1 MLTRES
7 LDGLPALLESIGEI
21 PEQLALP
28 FPDRK
33 VYSFVGRAVVL
44 KTNRSVLFVKEG
56 SLSFNIVAL
65 PITLEEMVLLKQ
77 SHDDM
82 SAFQRDIL
90 NLVAPPSLGDASCAI
105 QDDTGSQLAIEPVI
119 DEPPILTSDEL
130 FQKVRDAI
138 SDSKVPNGAKHV
150 AQLNLQLTGAAQ
162 EVVRAQ
168 NALRSSEAAVTKA
181 VDVTKRLRE
190 ERNAANEKLAA
201 ALKERDAA
209 NEARAAIE
217 EKLAAVLKERD
228 AANEARSAAEEKLA
242 AALKERDA
250 ANEARAA
257 IEEKLASAEDEAKAT
272 DKARAAGEK
281 ERDDAQAATASA
293 LATAESTTSETG
305 SKRKTP
311 GEQFDSFTKSGLN
324 YLQYKGKRYKYIDA
338 KIVIKDLKSRGNG
351 IDVAVDEWE
360 NIEVLHK

>member
-7 LDGLPALLESIGEI
+7 LNGLPALLESIDQI

-44 KTNRSVLFVKEG
+44 KTDRSVLFVKEG

-90 NLVAPPSLGDASCAI
+90 NLVAPPSLGGASCAI

-119 DEPPILTSDEL
+119 DEPLILTSDEL
-130 FQKVRDAI
+130 FQKVKDAI
-138 SDSKVPNGAKHV
+138 SDSQVPNGAKRV
-150 AQLNLQLTGAAQ
+150 ARLNLQLTGAAQ
-162 EVVRAQ
+162 EVVRVQ
-168 NALRSSEAAVTKA
+168 NALRSSEAAVAKA

-201 ALKERDAA
+201 A
-209 NEARAAIE
+209 
-217 EKLAAVLKERD
+217 LKERD

-311 GEQFDSFTKSGLN
+311 GELLDSFTGSGLN
-324 YLQYKGKRYKYIDA
+324 PLLYKDKRYRLMDA
-338 KIVIKDLKSRGNG
+338 KITIKDLKSRGNG
-351 IDVAVDEWE
+351 IDVAVEEWDT
-360 NIEVLHK
+360 IEVLRK